1 MVLCFKIWGKCYIVH
16 LLQLTPL
23 IFNNFAFNKYYA
35 LDISLF

>member
-23 IFNNFAFNKYYA
+23 TFNNFAFNKYYA